1 MAAPRQWGLTD
12 PLSTALPTEKE
23 LASNDA
29 LIAELKSQN
38 TFEPAED
45 TEKRASALRT
55 LQRVTLEFVK
65 HVGKEKGLAPSIVEN
80 AGGKVFT
87 FGSYRLGVYGPGSD
101 IDTLIV
107 APRHVT
113 RDDFFEHF
121 PDLLAKAST
130 PGAIE
135 ELTPVPEAHVPIMKL
150 EYSGISI
157 DLIFAQLQVAS
168 VPMSL
173 DLADKSLLRGLDETN
188 LRSVNGTRVTD
199 ETLQLVPQTKT
210 FRLALRAIKLWAQRR
225 AVYANVVGF
234 PGGIAWALMVA
245 RVCQLYPQATGSIVI
260 SKFFHIM
267 KTWPWPM
274 PVMLKDIEGGPLQVR
289 VWNPQIYPGDKRHI
303 MPIITPAYP
312 SMCATHNITHSTHE
326 IIKRE
331 LARAEGITNDIISGK
346 RLWKS
351 LFQKHSFFTE
361 DYKYYLTVNAASRT
375 KEAQSLWSGLVQSK
389 VRRLVTG
396 IEEAQVGVRLVHPFN
411 KGFDRVH
418 RCRSEVDVQE
428 VLQGSLKH
436 QAKDI
441 KTETTDQAN
450 DIKQAVAAQGAAD
463 NMAVDVSNDEKATDD
478 DGTMTIFT
486 TTYYVGIE
494 LWPDAKTLD
503 ISFPVGQFKSWCIE
517 WPQYNEEVNSVRI
530 IHTRNYDLPAD
541 LFEPGETRPTK
552 AKKKG
557 AKQAQPIATK
567 RSFSNTDMSVRTN
580 EQSKAVSAVRRPCFS
595 RSPLLENND
604 PNSAKRLQSG
614 SLNGTLMSSNGT
626 RTPN

>member
-1 MAAPRQWGLTD
+1 
-12 PLSTALPTEKE
+12 
-23 LASNDA
+23 
-29 LIAELKSQN
+29 
-38 TFEPAED
+38 
-45 TEKRASALRT
+45 ASALRT

-65 HVGKEKGLAPSIVEN
+65 HIGKEKGLAPSIVEN

-199 ETLQLVPQTKT
+199 EILQLVPQTKT
-210 FRLALRAIKLWAQRR
+210 FRLALRAIKLWAQRGSSVSSEVSQLTLSIGR

-245 RVCQLYPQATGSIVI
+245 RVCQLYPQATGSIII

-289 VWNPQIYPGDKRHI
+289 VWNPQVSCTG
-303 MPIITPAYP
+303 
-312 SMCATHNITHSTHE
+312 
-326 IIKRE
+326 
-331 LARAEGITNDIISGK
+331 
-346 RLWKS
+346 
-351 LFQKHSFFTE
+351 
-361 DYKYYLTVNAASRT
+361 TVNVEQHSPR
-375 KEAQSLWSGLVQSK
+375 
-389 VRRLVTG
+389 
-396 IEEAQVGVRLVHPFN
+396 F
-411 KGFDRVH
+411 
-418 RCRSEVDVQE
+418 
-428 VLQGSLKH
+428 
-436 QAKDI
+436 
-441 KTETTDQAN
+441 TD
-450 DIKQAVAAQGAAD
+450 
-463 NMAVDVSNDEKATDD
+463 
-478 DGTMTIFT
+478 
-486 TTYYVGIE
+486 
-494 LWPDAKTLD
+494 L
-503 ISFPVGQFKSWCIE
+503 SW
-517 WPQYNEEVNSVRI
+517 
-530 IHTRNYDLPAD
+530 
-541 LFEPGETRPTK
+541 
-552 AKKKG
+552 
-557 AKQAQPIATK
+557 
-567 RSFSNTDMSVRTN
+567 
-580 EQSKAVSAVRRPCFS
+580 
-595 RSPLLENND
+595 
-604 PNSAKRLQSG
+604 
-614 SLNGTLMSSNGT
+614 
-626 RTPN
+626 